1 MIWLAIW
8 IIGALIL
15 YKPLTEAKITRHAP
29 LLFAAFWPL
38 ALLLAVL
45 LFAGITL
52 SSWGKK
58 K

>member
-8 IIGALIL
+8 IIGALVL

-38 ALLLAVL
+38 ALLLVL
-45 LFAGITL
+45 LLAVGITL
-52 SSWGKK
+52 SRWVKK
-58 K
+58 T